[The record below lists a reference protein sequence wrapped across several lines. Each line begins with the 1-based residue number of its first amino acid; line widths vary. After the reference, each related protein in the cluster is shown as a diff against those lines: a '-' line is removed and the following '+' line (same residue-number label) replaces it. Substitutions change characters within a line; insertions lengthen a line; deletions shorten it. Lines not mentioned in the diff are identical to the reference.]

1 MMMRTKQLNFL
12 YLSVFLV
19 FLIMS
24 TFVCHADDRAKD
36 RASLR
41 GIKTVIVRVHSF
53 EREWASELGKAA
65 LTESVLQ
72 ASIERQL
79 EKSGI
84 AVLPEEASK
93 KTETEGILNVRVKF
107 LDPEPPQKSFIVD
120 DEEKKLDK
128 FDPKKKY
135 TYAIRLNLRQ
145 LAALQRIPEQTIQAI
160 TWQTET
166 LGLSRLALIR
176 EDLENVMDVFIEAY
190 LSENPGIKSAD

>member
-1 MMMRTKQLNFL
+1 MKLLRMNRSQRRKDDDENQTTQFFVSERF
-12 YLSVFLV
+12 YL

-24 TFVCHADDRAKD
+24 TLVLSFRRSSQRWAKG
-36 RASLR
+36 R

-84 AVLPEEASK
+84 AVIPEEASK

-107 LDPEPPQKSFIVD
+107 LIPN
-120 DEEKKLDK
+120 L
-128 FDPKKKY
+128 PKNH
-135 TYAIRLNLRQ
+135 L
-145 LAALQRIPEQTIQAI
+145 
-160 TWQTET
+160 
-166 LGLSRLALIR
+166 
-176 EDLENVMDVFIEAY
+176 
-190 LSENPGIKSAD
+190 